1 MDIHDRRADL
11 SLGQIPQ
18 CVTWEE
24 RVLDV
29 GGKVDYFRK
38 NLVFWTALG
47 SVRSEFGLLSRL
59 FFQFSDVLVYFG
71 RDIRFD

>member
-38 NLVFWTALG
+38 NPVFWTILG
-47 SVRSEFGLLSRL
+47 SVRSEFGRL
-59 FFQFSDVLVYFG
+59 TEFLPVSLCIQLYSD
-71 RDIRFD
+71 

>member
-29 GGKVDYFRK
+29 GGKVDYFWK
-38 NLVFWTALG
+38 NPVFWTTLG
-47 SVRSEFGLLSRL
+47 SARSELGLLSRL
-59 FFQFSDVLVYFG
+59 FFQFSEVLVYFW
-71 RDIRFD
+71 RDVRFD

>member
-11 SLGQIPQ
+11 SFGQIPQ
-18 CVTWEE
+18 CVAWEE

-38 NLVFWTALG
+38 NPGFWTAPE
-47 SVRSEFGLLSRL
+47 SARSELGLLSRL
-59 FFQFSDVLVYFG
+59 FFQFSEVLVYFW
-71 RDIRFD
+71 RDVRFD

>member
-29 GGKVDYFRK
+29 DGKVDYFWK
-38 NLVFWTALG
+38 NSGFWTTLG

-59 FFQFSDVLVYFG
+59 FFQFSEVLVYFG

>member
-18 CVTWEE
+18 CVVWEE

-47 SVRSEFGLLSRL
+47 SVRSEFGRL
-59 FFQFSDVLVYFG
+59 TEFLPVSLCIQLYSD
-71 RDIRFD
+71 

>member
-29 GGKVDYFRK
+29 DGKVDYF
-38 NLVFWTALG
+38 
-47 SVRSEFGLLSRL
+47 
-59 FFQFSDVLVYFG
+59 
-71 RDIRFD
+71 